1 MPMKEEQLPEPFN
14 HYWKM
19 SKTLPKMKTPPL
31 QKDHLSK
38 EWNSFIEAVS
48 NRVKRDLENEK

>member
-1 MPMKEEQLPEPFN
+1 MTEDQLPEPFN

-19 SKTLPKMKTPPL
+19 SKKPPKFDTPPV

-48 NRVKRDLENEK
+48 NRVKKDLEKEK